1 MLLAAFIGV
10 ALGADLEGYTVPPAS
25 GDARDPIAAVSPWL
39 LPTKAA
45 TAGLLLDGAWLPLM
59 AIAPGQSWEDPAV
72 GALLGAQLQA
82 GFSPSRR
89 LSLALTARTR
99 LLSQQLDDL
108 RVADDSLAWRGP
120 SLSDLR
126 LWAPIGL
133 VQTPGAALMLSP
145 HLDLGLS
152 DAQQLDGRGHGGGL
166 RLAGG
171 LRGGAWQGQGELG
184 VEAHLLPDGTPLRAP
199 LGVSARLG
207 AGWQGG
213 QALALV
219 SELEARRVS
228 ATVGPAAEARLLARL
243 GGGRWQASLGLG
255 LPLSAAPTVPL
266 VRGLVGLRWVP
277 PPAPETSAPLHLGP
291 GDLRVELSDPSGAPL
306 QPRVQV
312 DGAEVELRPLRGGGT
327 GLELEPGVYRIGVQA
342 EGHGRQERLVQ
353 TAAEGAT
360 LLAATLLPGQ
370 GEAEVRLQVLDPTDR
385 PVQDATL
392 TVDGVRLGEAGIDG
406 ALLLGGL
413 AAEAE
418 LQVQA
423 EAPWLLSPQEPARI
437 LPSEAAPIYLD
448 RTPGQVW
455 LRVQAAGQPVT
466 DAAVRLLGPEA
477 RPALQL
483 DPQGEARFTLP
494 PGDWVVVVAS
504 PGQGLQER
512 HLRLEEEDRGLTE
525 VLIELRDAADTA
537 SLRVEVRDP
546 DGRPV
551 EGALLWMGEDELGR
565 TSSGGVLRVEGLPRG
580 SATLR
585 LQAEGARPGEPL
597 AIELVEGDNELVL
610 PLRWLAGRVR
620 VIARGPDGPLPE
632 AQVRFLGAQPGP
644 TLSLGPDGRLDTEL
658 PPGDWTAVVSAPAL
672 GVQTRELQILPDRT
686 SLVLIQATLIDD
698 EGGDRSLVLR
708 VEDPSGRP
716 VEGARVLLD
725 GVELGRTSAGGHL
738 QIDGLTAQPR
748 TVRVEHPLHEDLE
761 RERVALASG
770 STEQRLSMAWRLG
783 LLEIQALAGDE
794 PVDALVRLVG
804 PASFPPLSLGPT
816 GLRRIAAPPG
826 DWSVV
831 GSSERHGVQSA
842 QVLLAPKA
850 AGQRVELLYGEASA
864 PRAIGDLPTRPVRLR
879 TVRAAG
885 GDLVGAAVRL
895 YGEAAVPMLDTAPGG
910 EIELALRPGGW
921 TAIASAPELGL
932 DEQSFVVPLQGE
944 VPEVRLS
951 LGAAN
956 LVEEGSVLRFLQQ
969 VRFATNEAT
978 LLPESVALLEEV
990 VRTLRVQPSIRRV
1003 EIQGHSDDVGTE
1015 AFNLDLSQRR
1025 AEAVRAYLVQ
1035 AGVAPAR
1042 LSAQGYGLSRPKEP
1056 NTTEAGRAAN
1066 RRVELHILETTAR

>member
-1 MLLAAFIGV
+1 MILAALIGV
-10 ALGADLEGYTVPPAS
+10 ALGADLEGLTTPPPS

-39 LPTKAA
+39 LPTRAA
-45 TAGLLLDGAWLPLM
+45 TAGLLLDGAWLPLL
-59 AIAPGQSWEDPAV
+59 AAEPGAPIDDPAV

-82 GFSPSRR
+82 GYSPSRR

-120 SLSDLR
+120 ALSDLR

-133 VQTPGAALMLSP
+133 LQGPGAALTLSP

-171 LRGGAWQGQGELG
+171 LRGGAWQGQAELG
-184 VEAHLLPDGTPLRAP
+184 VEAHLLPEGTPLRAP
-199 LGVSARLG
+199 LGASARLG
-207 AGWQGG
+207 GGWQSSPG
-213 QALALV
+213 LALV
-219 SELEARRVS
+219 SELEARRVG
-228 ATVGPAAEARLLARL
+228 TLVGPAAEARLMARL

-266 VRGLVGLRWVP
+266 ARGLLGVRWVP
-277 PPAPETSAPLHLGP
+277 PPSEPEAEPLRLGP
-291 GDLRVELSDPSGAPL
+291 GDLRIELSAPDGAPL
-306 QPRVQV
+306 APQVQV
-312 DGAEVELRPLRGGGT
+312 DGVQAELRPLRGGGS
-327 GLELEPGVYRIGVQA
+327 GLDLEPGVYRVEVQA
-342 EGHGRQERLVQ
+342 EGYGSQERLVQ
-353 TAAEGAT
+353 TGPDGAI
-360 LLAATLLPGQ
+360 LLAATLLPQQ
-370 GEAEVRLQVLDPTDR
+370 GEAQARLQILDPTDR
-385 PVQDATL
+385 PVQEAVL
-392 TVDGVRLGEAGIDG
+392 TVDGVRLGEAGLDG
-406 ALLLGGL
+406 TLLLGGL
-413 AAEAE
+413 ADEAE

-423 EAPWLLSPQEPARI
+423 EAPWLLSPQAPARI
-437 LPSEAAPIYLD
+437 LPGQGAPIYLD
-448 RTPGQVW
+448 RSPGQVW

-466 DAAVRLLGPEA
+466 DAAVRLLGPES
-477 RPALQL
+477 RPAVLL
-483 DPQGEARFTLP
+483 DPQGEARFNLP
-494 PGDWVVVVAS
+494 PGDWVLVVAS

-525 VLIELRDAADTA
+525 VLVDLRPAADSA

-551 EGALLWMGEDELGR
+551 DGALVILGEEELGR

-580 SATLR
+580 PATLR
-585 LQAEGARPGEPL
+585 LQAEGARPDEPL

-632 AQVRFLGAQPGP
+632 AQVRFLGAQAGP
-644 TLSLGPDGRLDTEL
+644 ARSLGPDGRLDTEL
-658 PPGDWTAVVSAPAL
+658 DPGDWTAVVSAPAL

-686 SLVLIQATLIDD
+686 SLVLIEANLLDD

-708 VEDPSGRP
+708 VEDISGRP

-725 GVELGRTSAGGHL
+725 GAELGRTSAGGHL
-738 QIDGLTAQPR
+738 QVDGLAPTAR
-748 TVRVEHPLHEDLE
+748 SVRIEHPLHEELE
-761 RERVALASG
+761 RSPITLSPGR
-770 STEQRLSMAWRLG
+770 TELRLSMAWRLG
-783 LLEIQALAGDE
+783 LLEIQALAGAE

-842 QVLLAPKA
+842 QLSLTPSQET
-850 AGQRVELLYGEASA
+850 QRVELRFGEAVA
-864 PRAIGDLPTRPVRLR
+864 PRAIADLPTRPVRLL
-879 TVRAAG
+879 TVHAAG
-885 GDLVGAAVRL
+885 GAPVGAAVRL
-895 YGEAAVPMLDTAPGG
+895 YGEAAVPMQDTAPAG
-910 EIELALRPGGW
+910 EIQLSLRPGGW

-932 DEQSFVVPLQGE
+932 DERAFVVPLEGL
-944 VPEVRLS
+944 VPDVQLT

-956 LVEEGSVLRFLQQ
+956 LVEEQGVLRFLQQ
-969 VRFATNEAT
+969 VRFATNEAA
-978 LLPESVALLEEV
+978 LLPESRALLDEV

-1003 EIQGHSDDVGTE
+1003 EIQGHSDDVGSE

-1025 AEAVRAYLVQ
+1025 AEAVRAYLVE
-1035 AGVAPAR
+1035 AGINPAR

-1056 NTTEAGRAAN
+1056 NTTDEGRAAN
-1066 RRVELHILETTAR
+1066 RRVELHILETTGD